1 MNLAERI
8 KLVLNETGLNKSQ
21 FASKIKVTP
30 ATVAYWCSGRT
41 KHLRGDYAS
50 RISRVF
56 GYATFWLSEGQGP
69 KMINHNDSGF
79 PLVSALDTE
88 RIPLIKIEDVEDKT
102 KWKNDSFILT
112 DLNMSSGSFAVEIKD
127 SSMSP
132 AFNIG
137 DRVIFDPELAAAPG
151 DYVIVKVRDE
161 TPVFRK
167 LKVLGFP
174 ADLKPILEFVPLNN
188 DFPSIQSD
196 KLQTKILGV
205 MTEHRRYRPSH

>member
-1 MNLAERI
+1 MS
-8 KLVLNETGLNKSQ
+8 TPHKSTKAP
-21 FASKIKVTP
+21 ASSLHGAAK
-30 ATVAYWCSGRT
+30 
-41 KHLRGDYAS
+41 
-50 RISRVF
+50 
-56 GYATFWLSEGQGP
+56 GP
-69 KMINHNDSGF
+69 KMINQNESGF

-137 DRVIFDPELAAAPG
+137 DRVIFDPELTAAPG

-167 LKVLGFP
+167 LKVLGFSE
-174 ADLKPILEFVPLNN
+174 DLKPVLEFVPLNN

>member
-69 KMINHNDSGF
+69 KMINQNESGF

-112 DLNMSSGSFAVEIKD
+112 DLDMSSGSFAVEIKD

-137 DRVIFDPELAAAPG
+137 DRVIFDPSTARKQKKPVTTLSGCWKTKPTKKTRHSSF
-151 DYVIVKVRDE
+151 IRTKNKKVFSPE
-161 TPVFRK
+161 
-167 LKVLGFP
+167 
-174 ADLKPILEFVPLNN
+174 A
-188 DFPSIQSD
+188 
-196 KLQTKILGV
+196 TK
-205 MTEHRRYRPSH
+205 